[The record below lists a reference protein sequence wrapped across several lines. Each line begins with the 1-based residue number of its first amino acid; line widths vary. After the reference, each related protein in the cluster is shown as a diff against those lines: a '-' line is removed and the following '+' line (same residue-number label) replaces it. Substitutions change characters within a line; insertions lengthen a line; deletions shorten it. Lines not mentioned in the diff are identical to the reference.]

1 VWYIRFVRDSVGCR
15 TILLR
20 FAGGGMPKLILFVVC
35 LVVFAAFSV
44 MNANNKC
51 DINFIFKKF
60 EEVNIVIALV
70 FSFTLGVLFTL
81 PIALAGRAR
90 AAKRAEEKTTNAK
103 MTRAE
108 KKAAKQA
115 ENETKKSDTPEA
127 PL

>member
-1 VWYIRFVRDSVGCR
+1 
-15 TILLR
+15 
-20 FAGGGMPKLILFVVC
+20 MPKLILFVVC

-70 FSFTLGVLFTL
+70 ISFTLGVLFTL
-81 PIALAGRAR
+81 PIAFTGRAR
-90 AAKRAEEKTTNAK
+90 AAKRAEEKSARK

-108 KKAAKQA
+108 KKSENRTQSWNGPA
-115 ENETKKSDTPEA
+115 ESDAESDSLIKEKLGMESPRGNTP
-127 PL
+127 PQ